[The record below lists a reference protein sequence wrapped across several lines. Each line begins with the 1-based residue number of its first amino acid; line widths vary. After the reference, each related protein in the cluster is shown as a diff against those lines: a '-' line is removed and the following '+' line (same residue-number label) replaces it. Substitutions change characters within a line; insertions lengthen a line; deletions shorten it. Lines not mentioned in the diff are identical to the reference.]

1 MRGVLS
7 ALALIGALTAPGA
20 GEAASCR
27 EEAYRGTDYAICEVD
42 LAQDKLRMWHRQSGG
57 TPFYALGAVADAVK
71 ATGEARLIFA
81 MNAGMYHGDRDPV
94 GLLVIEGRPTGR
106 LITSDGPGNFG
117 LLPNGVFCW
126 GKGRGAVV
134 ESRRFKRKKPKC
146 RYATQSGPML
156 VIGGRLHPR
165 FLKGGTSKYVRN
177 GVGVSR
183 DGRRAFFVISKQRV
197 NFYDFALF
205 FRKRLKTP
213 NALYLD
219 GNVSRLY
226 APSIGWRDRGGLFG
240 PIVGVVE

>member
-1 MRGVLS
+1 MRGVL
-7 ALALIGALTAPGA
+7 AALTIVILIVATGS
-20 GEAASCR
+20 GQAASCR
-27 EEAYRGTDYAICEVD
+27 EDSYRGTDYAICEVD
-42 LAQDKLRMWHRQSGG
+42 LTRDKLRMWHRQSGG
-57 TPFYALGAVADAVK
+57 SPFYALGAVADAVK
-71 ATGEARLIFA
+71 AGGAAQLVFA
-81 MNAGMYHGDRDPV
+81 MNAGMYHGDREPV
-94 GLLVIEGRPTGR
+94 GLLVIDGQPTGR

-126 GKGRGAVV
+126 GNGRGSVV
-134 ESRRFKRKKPKC
+134 ESRRFKRKKQKC

-183 DGRRAFFVISKQRV
+183 NGKRAFFVISKQRV
-197 NFYDFALF
+197 NFFDFAQF

-226 APSIGWRDRGGLFG
+226 APAIGWRDRGGLFG
-240 PIVGVVE
+240 PILGVVE